1 MNELYAEF
9 LRQITNWQYS
19 LNKMISANIKMVDNE
34 NFMTSSLVVL
44 SIAFLYGLIHA
55 AGPGHGKAL
64 VALYFTKGTHA
75 YKDAFKLGFLISVI
89 HALSALIVTFVL
101 YFLIRTM
108 FRQNFNEFINTA
120 MLVSAVMIICVGI
133 FIIFNSIKNKKQP
146 SKEER
151 SYEKKDK
158 YIIALSIGI
167 VPCPGVMSIVLFC
180 IVLGKFMLGIFAAI
194 TMSIGMGVTIS
205 IVGILS
211 VLFANKTNNFIYSK
225 GYILQIVSG
234 VLIILLGIFLL
245 LSNVTIK

>member
-120 MLVSAVMIICVGI
+120 MLISAVMIICVGI

-146 SKEER
+146 SQEER

-158 YIIALSIGI
+158 YLIALSIGI

-211 VLFANKTNNFIYSK
+211 VLFANKTNNFVYSK